1 MDIQMDDI
9 PYSLHQMVEIIGM
22 KNFLKLCKMYGGYTL
37 YIPVYNKVIISVKAV
52 IPRGGGKA
60 AAVNFNIAV

>member
-37 YIPVYNKVIISVKAV
+37 YILQSFKKFFIPIIDRKST
-52 IPRGGGKA
+52 RL
-60 AAVNFNIAV
+60 NSSHL